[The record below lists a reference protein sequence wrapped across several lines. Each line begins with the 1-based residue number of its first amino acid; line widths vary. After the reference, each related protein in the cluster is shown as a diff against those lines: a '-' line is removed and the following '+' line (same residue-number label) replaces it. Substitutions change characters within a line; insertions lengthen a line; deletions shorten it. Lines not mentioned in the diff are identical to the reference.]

1 MAAAGAALLFGGDRL
16 ALTRPR
22 PNSLRFAHTFTTESE
37 RAILDAAVAE
47 FEQAHPGLRIEQL
60 ISNSETYNTVG
71 WRLQFQR
78 RLRSEIGVLVEEVE
92 ELSFARQKVH
102 ASLAFCYRSVVAI
115 IAFVPGRARGRC
127 CKLGVPQSDDQ
138 GRRNPRGRRAVF
150 LILSSRV
157 WSPR

>member
-37 RAILDAAVAE
+37 RAILDAAVTE
-47 FEQAHPGLRIEQL
+47 FEQAHPGLHIEQL

-78 RLRSEIGVLVEEVE
+78 RQPPDFYFHWQGFKAEQCIERGWALD
-92 ELSFARQKVH
+92 LSPFLSKGFADQ
-102 ASLAFCYRSVVAI
+102 
-115 IAFVPGRARGRC
+115 FVPAALRRRGAWSWTSS
-127 CKLGVPQSDDQ
+127 PAAW
-138 GRRNPRGRRAVF
+138 RRTPVATCAPTATTR
-150 LILSSRV
+150 
-157 WSPR
+157 PT